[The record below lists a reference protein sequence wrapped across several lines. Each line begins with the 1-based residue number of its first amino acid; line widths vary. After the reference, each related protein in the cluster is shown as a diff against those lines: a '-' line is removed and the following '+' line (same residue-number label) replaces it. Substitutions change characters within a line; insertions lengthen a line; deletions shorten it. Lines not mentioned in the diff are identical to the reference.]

1 MVDAHS
7 QSTAPQSATAPKQTI
22 ALSVRTARA
31 WRDPAAVAGDRYR
44 LRHRRARL
52 THERRDHYRLLK
64 ETQLHPESK
73 GDRLELRKLGLILRG
88 TVLYADQVQVL
99 VKWDNGRSSSLRAG
113 VDDLDVTYA
122 EVTSH
127 ALV

>member
-1 MVDAHS
+1 M
-7 QSTAPQSATAPKQTI
+7 
-22 ALSVRTARA
+22 
-31 WRDPAAVAGDRYR
+31 
-44 LRHRRARL
+44 
-52 THERRDHYRLLK
+52 THERRDHDRLLK

-99 VKWDNGRSSSLRAG
+99 VKWDNGRSSNLRAG

>member
-1 MVDAHS
+1 M
-7 QSTAPQSATAPKQTI
+7 
-22 ALSVRTARA
+22 
-31 WRDPAAVAGDRYR
+31 
-44 LRHRRARL
+44 
-52 THERRDHYRLLK
+52 THERRDHDRLLK
-64 ETQLHPESK
+64 ETQLHPEQ
-73 GDRLELRKLGLILRG
+73 GDRLELRKLGLLLRG

-127 ALV
+127 ALVSSW

>member
-1 MVDAHS
+1 MIES
-7 QSTAPQSATAPKQTI
+7 SK
-22 ALSVRTARA
+22 RTTYI
-31 WRDPAAVAGDRYR
+31 P
-44 LRHRRARL
+44 
-52 THERRDHYRLLK
+52 
-64 ETQLHPESK
+64 SK

-113 VDDLDVTYA
+113 VDDRNVTYA

-127 ALV
+127 ALVSSG

>member
-1 MVDAHS
+1 MIDS
-7 QSTAPQSATAPKQTI
+7 SK
-22 ALSVRTARA
+22 RTNYI
-31 WRDPAAVAGDRYR
+31 P
-44 LRHRRARL
+44 
-52 THERRDHYRLLK
+52 
-64 ETQLHPESK
+64 SK
-73 GDRLELRKLGLILRG
+73 GDRLELRKLGLIIRG

-127 ALV
+127 ALVSSG